1 MPNYVWL
8 IIFVAGVVLSFW
20 QGKKAELRSFC
31 KELGEGF
38 AALDEFLGKFEEAGN
53 EAEKIA
59 AAEKLRKEWL
69 DVLNAGGALFH
80 SVLARRWHLKY
91 EKGKANRE

>member
-8 IIFVAGVVLSFW
+8 IIFIAGLILSFW

-53 EAEKIA
+53 EEEKIA
-59 AAEKLRKEWL
+59 AAEKLRKEWM
-69 DVLNAGGALFH
+69 DIFKAGGALFH
-80 SVLARRWHLKY
+80 SVLVKVYHLKY

>member
-8 IIFVAGVVLSFW
+8 IIFVAGLILSFW
-20 QGKKAELRSFC
+20 QGKKLQLRSLC

-53 EAEKIA
+53 EEEKIA

-69 DVLNAGGALFH
+69 DVLKAGSALFH
-80 SVLARRWHLKY
+80 SVLMKY
-91 EKGKANRE
+91 GKANRK

>member
-1 MPNYVWL
+1 MLNYVWL
-8 IIFVAGVVLSFW
+8 IIFVAGVILSFW

-69 DVLNAGGALFH
+69 DVIKAGGALFH
-80 SVLARRWHLKY
+80 SILLKTYDLKY
-91 EKGKANRE
+91 KRQKKM